1 MPLLTVDNLCYSI
14 GTRSLLANA
23 SFSIEAGERIC
34 LLGRNGEGKSTLLK
48 LLAGLLLPEDGHF
61 NWQTGGGAAM
71 VAQEPVFPE
80 SSTVFTAV
88 AEGLGELATLIAEY
102 HTATQRL
109 TEHPHDARR
118 LAELDQLQQQLEAH
132 DGWQLEQ
139 RVEKVLSWLDLP
151 ADVPVTTLSG
161 GWQRRVA
168 LARSL
173 VQEPA
178 LLLLDEPTNHL
189 DLNTIEWLETT
200 LLNYAGAILFVTHD
214 RRFMRRLATRIL
226 ELDRGQLTSWPG
238 DYANYLRR
246 REEREHEEARHKAEF
261 AKHLAREEIW
271 IRQGI
276 KARRTRNE
284 GRVRALHAL
293 REQHRQWISQQG
305 QVELTIAGER
315 SGRLV
320 IEAEGLGKCYG
331 DRWLI
336 RDFDI
341 RIMRGER
348 IGILGPNGAGKSTL
362 LRLLL
367 GELAPD
373 RGWVRHGS
381 KLDMAYYDQHRSPLA
396 TEQTALEYVA
406 EGRERIEINGQ
417 SVHIISYLQRF
428 LFSPQ
433 RARTSVSVLSGGE
446 RNRLVLAKLF
456 ARPVNLLVLDE
467 PTNDLDMETL
477 EVLEELLLD
486 YSGTLLLVSH
496 DREFCDQVVT
506 RILALEGDGRV
517 QSVIGGYDDWLRQ
530 RSMPAATPRQSIA
543 QTPKNPATA
552 VKPSAQDRL
561 TFAEKR
567 ELQRLPEHIES
578 LEAELGGLQAQV
590 TTADFYQQA
599 PETIKAT
606 LQELQVREQA
616 LAEAYQRWESLEQR
630 TG

>member
-14 GTRSLLANA
+14 GARSLLANA
-23 SFSIEAGERIC
+23 GFSIETGERIC

-48 LLAGLLLPEDGHF
+48 LLAGLLQPEEGQF

-71 VAQEPVFPE
+71 VPQEPVFPE
-80 SSTVFTAV
+80 SGTVFAV
-88 AEGLGELATLIAEY
+88 VAAGLGELAALIAEY
-102 HTATQRL
+102 HTVTQQL
-109 TEHPHDARR
+109 TERPHDARLLASLER
-118 LAELDQLQQQLEAH
+118 LQHQLEAH

-139 RVEKVLSWLDLP
+139 RVESVLSRLDLP
-151 ADVPVTTLSG
+151 ADVPVNTLSG

-189 DLNTIEWLETT
+189 DLATIEWLETT
-200 LLNYAGAILFVTHD
+200 LLSYAGAILFVTHD
-214 RRFMRRLATRIL
+214 RRFMRRLATRIM

-261 AKHLAREEIW
+261 EKRLAREEIW

-284 GRVRALHAL
+284 GRVRALQAM
-293 REQHRQWISQQG
+293 RDQHRQWINQQG
-305 QVELTIAGER
+305 RVEFDVAGER

-320 IEAEGLGKCYG
+320 IQAEGLGKCYE

-336 RDFDI
+336 RNFNI

-367 GELAPD
+367 GELTPD

-381 KLDMAYYDQHRSPLA
+381 KLDIAYYDQHRCQLS
-396 TEQTALEYVA
+396 TEQTAQEYVA
-406 EGRERIEINGQ
+406 EGSDRIEVNGQ
-417 SVHIISYLQRF
+417 SVHVITYLQRF

-477 EVLEELLLD
+477 EVLEDLLLD

-496 DREFCDQVVT
+496 DREFFDQVVT
-506 RILALEGDGRV
+506 RVLAFAGDGRV
-517 QSVIGGYDDWLRQ
+517 DSFIGGYDDWLRQ
-530 RSMPAATPRQSIA
+530 RPPLDPPPLKPSRPSPKQSV
-543 QTPKNPATA
+543 TA
-552 VKPSAQDRL
+552 GKTEVKPRL
-561 TFAEKR
+561 SFTEQR
-567 ELQRLPEHIES
+567 ELQRLPERIET
-578 LEAELGGLQAQV
+578 LEAEIAALQAQI
-590 TTADFYQQA
+590 AAPDFYQQPA
-599 PETIKAT
+599 EIIKAA
-606 LQELQVREQA
+606 LGRLEEQEQA
-616 LAEAYQRWESLEQR
+616 LAHAYQRWEVLEALS
-630 TG
+630 